1 LINIALGVHICVC
14 VCVWGGYL
22 FNQIVFLI
30 KRKENRIWVIYL
42 IILIRIKHS
51 NYLSECL
58 FLSGKWAICQ
68 LCHGENKLNSMI

>member
-1 LINIALGVHICVC
+1 MINIALCVC
-14 VCVWGGYL
+14 VYVCVGVGVL

>member
-1 LINIALGVHICVC
+1 MINIALCVC
-14 VCVWGGYL
+14 VYVCVGVGVL

-51 NYLSECL
+51 NYLSE
-58 FLSGKWAICQ
+58 
-68 LCHGENKLNSMI
+68 

>member
-1 LINIALGVHICVC
+1 MINIAPGMCVC
-14 VCVWGGYL
+14 GGGRGYL

-42 IILIRIKHS
+42 IVLNRIKYS
-51 NYLSECL
+51 KYLSECL
-58 FLSGKWAICQ
+58 FLSGKCAICQ